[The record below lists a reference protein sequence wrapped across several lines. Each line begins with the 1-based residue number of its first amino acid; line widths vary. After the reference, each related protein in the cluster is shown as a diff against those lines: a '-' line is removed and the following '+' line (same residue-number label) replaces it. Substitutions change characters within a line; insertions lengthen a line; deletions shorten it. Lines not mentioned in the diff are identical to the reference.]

1 MKKILSAY
9 LLLLG
14 SLAGTIVISRFSP
27 ALFSLFEHS
36 SDEHLLVAFFSIS
49 VLCILSFIIYHLSVK
64 TIFPSFVVAIFFGIA
79 AQPLL
84 QGIVSEKSLLNVV
97 VGAGATLILF
107 SGGLETPFENFK
119 KLIWKILS
127 LSFVGLFF
135 TAAAFSFGVDIIG
148 RVVGVEVPIVVSVL
162 LGALLASTDPAAII
176 PILKKLRFNKRATK
190 DLIISESAVTDV
202 TGTLLTLVFLG
213 VLAHGALLPSIKDA
227 YVGLFTRDVGHVLF
241 EEILFGVI
249 FGGIGYLLL
258 DFLSKFTKN
267 GGEESEAHA
276 AYFLFVPIAIFTL
289 AVAFGGSGYLA
300 AFVAGLLFV
309 MSKHLHN
316 TERFFNH
323 TIEGFF
329 KPTIFIL
336 LGALVDLQSLIEY
349 AGIGILASLLF
360 MFVTRPLSVFIA
372 LGPFSFFGKE
382 RFTLRELL
390 FISSVRETGAIPA
403 VLLVTVV
410 SMGIPNLEGLV
421 PIGMWVILATLIIEP
436 PLTPFLAKY
445 LKVAVP
451 ISDKNALTITKES
464 PFVVLGSRGYSFME
478 RLPMVT
484 DWAVKHHIYSVV
496 LLHCL
501 EDKYTPELAK
511 DIGEQA
517 GVLFKQINEKRSAAG
532 EHDIDFEYVSR
543 KGFLQDNID
552 ELSRQ
557 RSNVTTIFVG
567 RKVLDFRLEHIKK
580 LSVPIFFVD

>member
-1 MKKILSAY
+1 M
-9 LLLLG
+9 
-14 SLAGTIVISRFSP
+14 
-27 ALFSLFEHS
+27 
-36 SDEHLLVAFFSIS
+36 
-49 VLCILSFIIYHLSVK
+49 
-64 TIFPSFVVAIFFGIA
+64 FPSFVVAIFFGIA

-84 QGIVSEKSLLNVV
+84 GEIISEKGLLSVI
-97 VGAGATLILF
+97 VGAGATLILY

-127 LSFVGLFF
+127 LSFFGLFI
-135 TAAAFSFGVDIIG
+135 TAVAFSFGVHIIG
-148 RVVGVEVPIVVSVL
+148 NIVGVNVPISVAVL
-162 LGALLASTDPAAII
+162 LGAILASTDPAAII
-176 PILKKLRFNKRATK
+176 PVLKRLRFEKRATK

-202 TGTLLTLVFLG
+202 TGTLLTLAFLG
-213 VLAHGALLPSIKDA
+213 ILGHGALTSIGGS
-227 YVGLFTRDVGHVLF
+227 YVGLFTAEVGHILF

-249 FGGIGYLLL
+249 FGGIGYVLL

-309 MSKHLHN
+309 ISKHLHH

-336 LGALVDLQSLIEY
+336 LGALVDVGSLIQY
-349 AGIGILASLLF
+349 AGIGIIASVLF
-360 MFVTRPLSVFIA
+360 MFVIRPLSVLIT
-372 LGPFSFFGKE
+372 LGPFSFLGKE
-382 RFTLRELL
+382 RFNIRELL
-390 FISSVRETGAIPA
+390 FISFVRETGAIPA

-410 SMGIPNLEGLV
+410 STGIQGLDGLV
-421 PIGMWVILATLIIEP
+421 PIGMWVILATLIVEP
-436 PLTPFLAKY
+436 PLTPLVAKY
-445 LKVAVP
+445 LKVANP
-451 ISDKNALTITKES
+451 ISDQKVLSLSKIS

-478 RLPMVT
+478 RLPKVVE
-484 DWAVKHHIYSVV
+484 WASKHHIHSVV

-501 EDKYTPELAK
+501 EDRYSPELAK

-517 GVLFKQINEKRSAAG
+517 NVAFKQINEKRSVAG
-532 EHDIDFEYVSR
+532 EPDIDFEYISR
-543 KGFLQDNID
+543 KGFLQDNIED
-552 ELSRQ
+552 ISRQ

-567 RKVLDFRLEHIKK
+567 RKVLDFRLEEIKK
-580 LSVPIFFVD
+580 LSVPVFFIE